1 MTYKMYITV
10 YPGFFFFNFR
20 SSIFTFS
27 SFENSM
33 GVHNPNTPALPVD
46 PPMHLDCMW
55 MFYLVSS
62 TKNIEDDQKRQ

>member
-1 MTYKMYITV
+1 
-10 YPGFFFFNFR
+10 
-20 SSIFTFS
+20 
-27 SFENSM
+27 M

>member
-10 YPGFFFFNFR
+10 YPGFFFQISVLLFLLFLVLK
-20 SSIFTFS
+20 IQWGF
-27 SFENSM
+27 
-33 GVHNPNTPALPVD
+33 NPNTPALPLD